1 MRHGRGVA
9 RGRAADA
16 GLAKRADTL
25 AREYG
30 KAFSRSLLGAGGQ
43 HAEGFENDPIMY
55 ESIGWSGGPLPP
67 KVEAEL
73 SGRLS
78 QVLREDGGRLV
89 ETRQQEERHR
99 REIRSKE
106 AFDAWVRRKQAEARV
121 RAEATT
127 AAREMRTGSTP
138 ADLRYPAEHEHARQ
152 HAPRSPRHD
161 ASCQDPPYRESLK
174 RWRSIHGFGP

>member
-16 GLAKRADTL
+16 GLAKQADEL
-25 AREYG
+25 ARAYG

-55 ESIGWSGGPLPP
+55 ESIGWSGGQLPP

-78 QVLREDGGRLV
+78 QILLICGTLRRGSA
-89 ETRQQEERHR
+89 R
-99 REIRSKE
+99 RP
-106 AFDAWVRRKQAEARV
+106 F
-121 RAEATT
+121 
-127 AAREMRTGSTP
+127 GTP
-138 ADLRYPAEHEHARQ
+138 RIEKPT
-152 HAPRSPRHD
+152 
-161 ASCQDPPYRESLK
+161 K
-174 RWRSIHGFGP
+174 RCTSS